1 VKLIKK
7 IIPKSLFNRF
17 LLIVLIPVIIVQITA
32 IYVFYYNH
40 VNNVNKHMSGSMSEQ
55 IYVIYQLHQTDYSAK
70 KLDKIL
76 DRMDI
81 RTKIIPDK
89 KISYKYYNYQIPKF
103 LGFINLFPIV
113 DSFTYLRISLE
124 SKNIQLFTI
133 YPSDNKN
140 RVILDIQIGGD
151 ILRLDL
157 PKKRIITTRREVF
170 IAWLIMTSAIT
181 SLISILFIRNQI
193 RSIKDLRRNAEKLGM
208 GMDVV
213 HFKINGALEIRSLAI
228 SLIRM
233 KERIKRHINQRTLML
248 SGVSHDLRT
257 LLARMKLQ
265 IALMEKNNNTI
276 NLEKDITD
284 MQTMINEYLDFSK
297 ISYSENNQK
306 IFVKSYFDEL
316 INSYRFLHKNINY
329 NNRVGSKI
337 TLGCKSNNL
346 KRAIRNIIDN
356 AIKYANNQIY
366 ISIRK
371 SKNNIII
378 KIDDDG
384 IGVDKKK
391 LEEIFKP
398 FYRLDS
404 SRNLDIIGTGLGL
417 SISKDIIISHG
428 GQISAS
434 RSSYQGLCVKIIL
447 PI

>member
-1 VKLIKK
+1 MKLIKK
-7 IIPKSLFNRF
+7 FIPKSLFSRF
-17 LLIVLIPVIIVQITA
+17 LLIVLIPVIIVQITV

-40 VNNVNKHMSGSMSEQ
+40 VNNINKHMAGSMSDQ
-55 IYVIYQLHQTDYSAK
+55 IYLIYQLHQVNYSSQ

-76 DRMDI
+76 DRIDI

-103 LGFINLFPIV
+103 LGFINLFPVI

-124 SKNIQLFTI
+124 YKNIQLFTI

-140 RVILDIQIGGD
+140 RVILDIQIEDD

-265 IALMEKNNNTI
+265 IALMEKNDNTI
-276 NLEKDITD
+276 NLEKDIMD
-284 MQTMINEYLDFSK
+284 MEIMINEYLDFSK
-297 ISYSENNQK
+297 ISQSENNQE
-306 IFVKSYFDEL
+306 IFAKSYFDEL
-316 INSYRFLHKNINY
+316 INSYQFLYKNINY
-329 NNRVGSKI
+329 TNRISSKI
-337 TLGCKSNNL
+337 TLSCKANNL

-356 AIKYANNQIY
+356 ALKYANNQIY

-391 LEEIFKP
+391 LKEIFKP

-417 SISKDIIISHG
+417 SIAKDIIISHG